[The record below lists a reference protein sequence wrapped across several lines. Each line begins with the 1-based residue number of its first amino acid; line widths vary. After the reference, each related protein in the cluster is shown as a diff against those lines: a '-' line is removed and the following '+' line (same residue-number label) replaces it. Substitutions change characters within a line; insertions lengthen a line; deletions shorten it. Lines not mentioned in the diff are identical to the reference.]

1 MPFYSEY
8 SITRRLPPRLQY
20 ANGAIIFEIVEVP
33 FLGSRQWVFQA
44 RKVQAEAS
52 TCVIATSVHGQSHLA
67 ERLAGGFVLDEATP
81 AAKIMARLVNE
92 GFATRRAARREH

>member
-20 ANGAIIFEIVEVP
+20 ANGAIFFEIAELP

-44 RKVQAEAS
+44 RKAQAEEA
-52 TCVIATSVHGQSHLA
+52 TCVIATSVYGKSHLA

-81 AAKIMARLVNE
+81 AGKIMERLVKE
-92 GFATRRAARREH
+92 GFAIRRLARREH